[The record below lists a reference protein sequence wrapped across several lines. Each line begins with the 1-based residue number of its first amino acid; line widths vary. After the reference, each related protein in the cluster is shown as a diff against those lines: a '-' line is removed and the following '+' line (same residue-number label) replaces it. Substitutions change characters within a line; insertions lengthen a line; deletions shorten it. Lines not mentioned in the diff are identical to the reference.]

1 MTVRV
6 DLLRIM
12 SWYDKS
18 NWTDLEKGLVNI
30 EGIVECRGVS
40 NLGQTLEFFWSL
52 QKIASTCEGYSENLF
67 NAYVQWIL
75 NCLSRTLS
83 YEDYIQLESY
93 RESLNI
99 AIEKLNIA
107 STSKFRHEK
116 VINSLDQLMLLQ
128 KDQLQHINSYTNQTF
143 IREGLISF
151 LELYKQFKLKSRN
164 KIILNN
170 RKINRNQ
177 HDLAVYLINDCFGL
191 GVSESV
197 LAKLMAVGT
206 TKYNKPLD
214 MRDTLLIKNI
224 NKFLKIE
231 SLVRK
236 TKFKPSIPRSDNWKR
251 YPDLLTSVLVHE
263 LKYDSDILKNDLMID
278 SCSLKAYK
286 K

>member
-1 MTVRV
+1 MTVKAN
-6 DLLRIM
+6 LQTII
-12 SWYDKS
+12 SWYDKT
-18 NWTDLEKGLVNI
+18 NWSDLDTTLAHI
-30 EGIVECRGVS
+30 EGIVECRGAS
-40 NLGQTLEFFWSL
+40 NLERLLEFFYRL
-52 QKIASTCEGYSENLF
+52 EEIASACEGYDKNLF
-67 NAYVQWIL
+67 NAYVQWIM

-83 YEDYIQLESY
+83 YDDNVQFENY

-99 AIEKLNIA
+99 AVERLNIA
-107 STSKFRHEK
+107 SSSRFRNEK
-116 VINSLDQLMLLQ
+116 LIKLFVQLKELR
-128 KDQLQHINSYTNQTF
+128 DNQLQHVNSYVNQTF

-177 HDLAVYLINDCFGL
+177 RDLAMYLINDCFGL

-214 MRDTLLIKNI
+214 MRDTLLIKKI
-224 NKFLKIE
+224 NNFLRID
-231 SLVRK
+231 SLARR
-236 TKFKPSIPRSDNWKR
+236 TNFTPSIPRSDNWKR
-251 YPDLLTSVLVHE
+251 YPNLLTSVLKHE
-263 LKYDSDILKNDLMID
+263 LKHDSDILKNDLMID